1 MSRVWIILF
10 TVLSAILL
18 ITEGGAISEFSFRVF
33 ITSMAIILFS
43 LILVFSR
50 EKSAYSLNKIF
61 YLFSIFFFGIAP
73 YLQYSTQTSINGA
86 RMLKESEFFY
96 LNIIILI
103 ILFFYEIVYYTI
115 YQVKESRVFLKVS
128 EKFLINQRLSQKQ
141 VIRLI
146 IISLVSFFVVF
157 YFNNFNIISMLIRG
171 GVEKTTIESSQAS
184 SLIISRVFRPLSMM
198 ALLYYIFSNNRNI
211 IILSFLLVITILT
224 ASPFGMA
231 RFQAAALYIPFIIT
245 TIPKLRRKNIFS
257 LFFIF
262 GLLIVFPFLN
272 NFRYV
277 SEDTQIKL
285 GLDLSTFTQGHYD
298 SYYNFALILTENII
312 SWGRQLLG
320 VFFFWIPRNFWP
332 NKPVGSGHFI
342 ADIVHLINPNAS
354 CNYFAEGYINFGFL
368 GIFIFTLLL
377 AYITARLDKVYWNTV
392 QFQKNN
398 FSRVIYYVL
407 LGMLFITLR
416 GDLSVGFANTL
427 SFLISIILVKKFVQL
442 NEKNTSD

>member
-1 MSRVWIILF
+1 
-10 TVLSAILL
+10 
-18 ITEGGAISEFSFRVF
+18 
-33 ITSMAIILFS
+33 
-43 LILVFSR
+43 
-50 EKSAYSLNKIF
+50 
-61 YLFSIFFFGIAP
+61 
-73 YLQYSTQTSINGA
+73 
-86 RMLKESEFFY
+86 
-96 LNIIILI
+96 
-103 ILFFYEIVYYTI
+103 
-115 YQVKESRVFLKVS
+115 
-128 EKFLINQRLSQKQ
+128 
-141 VIRLI
+141 
-146 IISLVSFFVVF
+146 
-157 YFNNFNIISMLIRG
+157 MLIRG

-245 TIPKLRRKNIFS
+245 TIPILRRKNIFS